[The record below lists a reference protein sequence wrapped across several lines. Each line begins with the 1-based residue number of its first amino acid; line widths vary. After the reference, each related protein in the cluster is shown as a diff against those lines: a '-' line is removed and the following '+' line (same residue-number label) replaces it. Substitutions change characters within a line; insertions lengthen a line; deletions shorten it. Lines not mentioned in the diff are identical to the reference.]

1 MPEVPVPEVPEPEVL
16 EPEVPEPEVPELEV
30 PEPEVPEPEVPQ
42 SPRPEVPVLPEVP
55 ELEVPEAPL
64 PDVPMVPEFEVPVML
79 LPLALPSPE
88 PLEVA
93 LDDEPPVLLESVP
106 VELHAAR
113 LIAIRA
119 PMRTP
124 WYFFMIFSLCGG

>member
-1 MPEVPVPEVPEPEVL
+1 VLPLVPELDVPDAPLPEVPM
-16 EPEVPEPEVPELEV
+16 VPEPEVPV
-30 PEPEVPEPEVPQ
+30 
-42 SPRPEVPVLPEVP
+42 
-55 ELEVPEAPL
+55 A
-64 PDVPMVPEFEVPVML
+64 L

-93 LDDEPPVLLESVP
+93 LGDEPPLMSLELVP

-119 PMRTP
+119 LIRTP
-124 WYFFMIFSLCGG
+124 

>member
-1 MPEVPVPEVPEPEVL
+1 MVVPEVPVPEVPEP
-16 EPEVPEPEVPELEV
+16 EV

-64 PDVPMVPEFEVPVML
+64 PEVPMVPELEV
-79 LPLALPSPE
+79 LPPPELPE
-88 PLEVA
+88 LLEVA
-93 LDDEPPVLLESVP
+93 LGEEPPVSLELVP

-124 WYFFMIFSLCGG
+124 WYFFMILSLCGGCRHDGVRDRCSE